1 MPAQLDG
8 LETAANQKKKQTSFD
23 ITNTPLVQK
32 GQRQALPSIADMSP
46 PVQQV
51 PGDADRARRMQVQ
64 FDQPV
69 SKGIPPG
76 GILSGLPGFDSTGQP
91 FIAQHRAGG
100 IAGGLGAGGKALNP
114 LIAPT
119 QPLPAKE
126 DNTLANNPLTAPTQ
140 PIQPSGQGYALTGI
154 GAGMAG
160 GEIAGRRGANG
171 VMEFTN
177 EAATPGAVTSARPM
191 PNGGIGGIGD
201 GIGTFSQMQPG
212 DSQLAL
218 ERFGRANDIRA
229 ETIKESRRGGIG
241 EGGGRVTVVRDSSRS
256 PSIADIQNA
265 RLDSRQAQTNL
276 QQQQAQQGILAGLDE
291 RLTGQL
297 QRQRLQQDLQAGEVA
312 NQRSLELN
320 GILAGLT
327 DPSLKGEARTQAE
340 RNYLLQADPQA
351 FLEQQG
357 KAGIA
362 QVDLEKKQLE
372 RDLLRLELERGGSS
386 DGIKLTEQ
394 QSKDLGYYARGNE
407 ANAQLA
413 SQGDAL
419 TARATGERG
428 RLRGIADTVVRGTPL
443 VGDSSIG
450 NSLVS
455 NERQQA
461 EQAGREVLSA
471 ILRKDTGAAI
481 TNQEMEIYGRMYLPQ
496 PGDSDEVL
504 NQKAEARTRAL
515 ASIRSGLGTAER
527 KATPLRDGKRTTSD
541 APVQVSSDSDYDAL
555 PSGATFI
562 APDGST
568 RRKP

>member
-8 LETAANQKKKQTSFD
+8 LETAANQKKKQTPFS
-23 ITNTPLVQK
+23 IVNAPLAQK

-297 QRQRLQQDLQAGEVA
+297 QRQRLQQELTLGNVDLSKQ
-312 NQRSLELN
+312 QRLAEL
-320 GILAGLT
+320 GAMMA
-327 DPSLKGEARTQAE
+327 DPSLGA
-340 RNYLLQADPQA
+340 
-351 FLEQQG
+351 EQQQAAREAYTSLSTPAKDRFKSQDVILGRDENGRDIRGTQLIDVTTG
-357 KAGIA
+357 KPVAGGA
-362 QVDLEKKQLE
+362 VQSQRRASVTRAEVEQAAKEDGVSVDDYIRSLQ
-372 RDLLRLELERGGSS
+372 
-386 DGIKLTEQ
+386 
-394 QSKDLGYYARGNE
+394 
-407 ANAQLA
+407 
-413 SQGDAL
+413 SQGVN
-419 TARATGERG
+419 
-428 RLRGIADTVVRGTPL
+428 I
-443 VGDSSIG
+443 S
-450 NSLVS
+450 
-455 NERQQA
+455 
-461 EQAGREVLSA
+461 
-471 ILRKDTGAAI
+471 
-481 TNQEMEIYGRMYLPQ
+481 
-496 PGDSDEVL
+496 
-504 NQKAEARTRAL
+504 
-515 ASIRSGLGTAER
+515 
-527 KATPLRDGKRTTSD
+527 
-541 APVQVSSDSDYDAL
+541 
-555 PSGATFI
+555 
-562 APDGST
+562 
-568 RRKP
+568 